1 MNFRHKISACAYAY
15 TGSVTASKAAT
26 KKWSGVIRIFRIG
39 KNWILNLM
47 AEIKEAKQC
56 ISVLKYSPDG
66 LTLAAGSKDNSV
78 YLYSVPQQYKV
89 FKNARIYVVALSFI
103 RA

>member
-1 MNFRHKISACAYAY
+1 MHVFI
-15 TGSVTASKAAT
+15 GSVTASKAAM
-26 KKWSGVIRIFRIG
+26 KKWNGIVRIYRIG
-39 KNWILNLM
+39 NDWKLLLVS
-47 AEIKEAKQC
+47 EIKEAKQC

-89 FKNARIYVVALSFI
+89 FIYPYHSSI
-103 RA
+103 SC

>member
-1 MNFRHKISACAYAY
+1 MHAYI
-15 TGSVTASKAAT
+15 GSVTASKAAM
-26 KKWSGVIRIFRIG
+26 KKWNGIIRIFRIG
-39 KNWILNLM
+39 NDWKLNQV

-89 FKNARIYVVALSFI
+89 FINLYIIVLQ
-103 RA
+103 